1 MSEAVYT
8 VRGMTCDHCV
18 SAVRTEVGAL
28 DGVTAVDVDLGSGR
42 VRVTSAQPLD
52 DGAVRAAVEEAGYEV
67 VTS

>member
-18 SAVRTEVGAL
+18 SAVRTEVGAV
-28 DGVTAVDVDLGSGR
+28 DGVTGVDVDLGSGR
-42 VRVTSAQPLD
+42 VRVTSDQPLD

-67 VTS
+67 VAS